1 LLGGLALLG
10 ALPHAARAQQYTQ
23 NMATGYN
30 PIYSPAHAP
39 LPTAPDFSREPGS
52 VASATE
58 YLFTAWTLGRLVPYS
73 GAPRRAWL
81 RYNALSKQL
90 VELAQS
96 SRLSKPVDM
105 RVLRGFTVGDS
116 ARGLQLHYRRYLNT
130 RVEKPDLRTAFF
142 EVHYDAGRTALLCQR
157 VHNPSLPMAN
167 LNGFTGGNDVLRY
180 YLKTSDNRLLHVKL
194 QADELLA
201 ALPPVQQPALTAYCQ
216 QQHLDLHRETDVVK
230 LLQYA
235 DHL

>member
-1 LLGGLALLG
+1 MRLLLLLGGLALLG

-58 YLFTAWTLGRLVPYS
+58 Y
-73 GAPRRAWL
+73 
-81 RYNALSKQL
+81 
-90 VELAQS
+90 
-96 SRLSKPVDM
+96 
-105 RVLRGFTVGDS
+105 FTVGDS